1 MSYIRCLSNPES
13 LYVVG
18 TTSDLHTFS
27 WTDRNDEMQMMNI
40 PSECF
45 DEFFTQF
52 RKWEEE
58 HDLWDEMFECKG
70 IRLRTVSF
78 DEELK
83 RILTDDEILA
93 RHDRRQAGHID
104 RQSRVNYLICLTY
117 EDNPPLLMWEV
128 TWDRLRN
135 SAYDHLF
142 WPCWFVRKINRL
154 FGCDYRL

>member
-18 TTSDLHTFS
+18 TVNNLHTFS
-27 WTDRNDEMQMMNI
+27 WTDRNDEMQMVNV
-40 PSECF
+40 PSDCF

-52 RKWEEE
+52 RKWEDE
-58 HDLWDEMFECKG
+58 HDIWDEVFKCRG
-70 IRLRTVSF
+70 IQLRTVIFS
-78 DEELK
+78 EKLK
-83 RILTDDEILA
+83 RILTDEENEKRLMTMSDDQYG
-93 RHDRRQAGHID
+93 RTDH
-104 RQSRVNYLICLTY
+104 LICLTY
-117 EDNPPLLMWEV
+117 EYEPPLLMWEV

-154 FGCDYRL
+154 FGHDYRL